1 MNNFKKSLCFSGH
14 RTDKL
19 PKKENI
25 IMKLKE
31 NIYIETKKYI
41 LYGIN
46 TFYFGGCYGFDIMCA
61 EIVIELKKIYN
72 NIKLIGVIPFKG
84 QENLWKEEDKL
95 KYKNIISLCDEV
107 IILNN
112 NYKKGCYYERNRYI
126 VDKSNYL
133 ICYCRPSSKGG
144 TKYTIN
150 YAIEKGIEIKNL
162 YKKGRY

>member
-1 MNNFKKSLCFSGH
+1 
-14 RTDKL
+14 
-19 PKKENI
+19 
-25 IMKLKE
+25 
-31 NIYIETKKYI
+31 
-41 LYGIN
+41 
-46 TFYFGGCYGFDIMCA
+46 MCA

-84 QENLWKEEDKL
+84 QETLWKEEDKL